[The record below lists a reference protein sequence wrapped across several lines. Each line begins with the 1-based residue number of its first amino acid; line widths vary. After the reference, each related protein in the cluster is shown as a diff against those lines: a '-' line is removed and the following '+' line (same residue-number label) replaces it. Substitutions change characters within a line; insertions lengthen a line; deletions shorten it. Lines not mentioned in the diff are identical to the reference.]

1 MKTNE
6 SCNTIHHEDVHI
18 LITARAGIALLI
30 ERNAN
35 HSPILIFTHLNCYQG
50 FALMAYYHN
59 KINATNKR
67 FTISSLRHFTFSN
80 VDSQLLPCIICCQ
93 KRFNTCRVVH
103 DDDYLLTSA
112 SCIIRHTVLRMS
124 TKLQS
129 ILYYLHFAKH

>member
-1 MKTNE
+1 M
-6 SCNTIHHEDVHI
+6 IHHEDVHI

-30 ERNAN
+30 ERNAK

-50 FALMAYYHN
+50 FTVTAFYHN
-59 KINATNKR
+59 KIDTTNKR
-67 FTISSLRHFTFSN
+67 FKISSPRHFTFSY
-80 VDSQLLPCIICCQ
+80 VDPQLLPCIICCQ

-129 ILYYLHFAKH
+129 ILYYLHFAKHQT